1 MRPVGGGAMRALL
14 AGETVHIL
22 RPEFDYS
29 TGDAVATWS
38 RERVDGVLVGPAS
51 TSGIADAMRPEG
63 TRTVY
68 RLAFPKGYSRS
79 LRGCRVEI
87 SGEVFEVRGDPR
99 PVRRRL
105 LSRWSME
112 AEAVRCDG

>member
-1 MRPVGGGAMRALL
+1 MERLL
-14 AGETVHIL
+14 TGETVYVL
-22 RPEFDYS
+22 RPMFDYS
-29 TGDAVATWS
+29 TGDAVRTWS

-51 TSGIADAMRPEG
+51 SSDIADAMRPEG
-63 TRTVY
+63 VRTVY
-68 RLAFPKGYSRS
+68 RLAFPKGYAGS

-87 SGEVFEVRGDPR
+87 SGEEFDVRGDPR

-112 AEAVRCDG
+112 AEAVKCDG